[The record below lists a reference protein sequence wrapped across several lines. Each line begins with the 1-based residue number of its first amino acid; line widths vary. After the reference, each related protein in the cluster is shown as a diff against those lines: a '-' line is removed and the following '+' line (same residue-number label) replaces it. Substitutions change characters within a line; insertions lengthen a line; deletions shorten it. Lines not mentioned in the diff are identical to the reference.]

1 MRRVISYILV
11 TAILVLQLGGC
22 GANTEELQGGSSSD
36 GLKEATGPESTDKS
50 DGLGEPAN
58 LEGALNALAISELA
72 GKDNSLDAYSA
83 VVNVPLRVEQPAAAL
98 EGGGSALFLGKSR
111 AFSFKKHLFDNWEEC
126 WDELAFVT
134 AEGEKGTARFDIENQ
149 MWGVGPVFGT
159 DHYVVF
165 NWVSQEDGDSY
176 RYYLVERD
184 ENNEVLREF
193 PLNFLNESDHYEAIM
208 QSSFFA
214 ADNSGT
220 VHLIRYIGTEW
231 HYLLVSTEGEV
242 LAEYVPESGFFR
254 GFVPLYDGRIAIE
267 VQDSKTFKM
276 QLYYMDLEKG
286 KAVPLAVPKQQVY
299 CYTLLDENT
308 LLYADQNGVYRSSL
322 SGDDPELLYRWYNHG
337 ILLSDVSDI
346 QANEEGRIS
355 LIYQGSGDDNYLCLE
370 PTTEEVEIRQIT
382 LAVAPF
388 NESFYKTAVALF
400 NRQYPTCHIEVK
412 SDYDKTALLTEL
424 IAGKGPVLVDTFLTG
439 FEEQEKLWEPLD
451 TVMEQL
457 GVTEELLA
465 SAMELGKI
473 NGTLYGIVK
482 DFRLETL
489 LTGDPDL
496 KDWDYDAFLQCI
508 EDRPELEGIFN
519 KYNGNYG
526 IYFIMYYLSHGLE
539 DSYLLDA
546 EAGTT
551 NFDSDGFRR
560 ALELAN
566 KYCVRDERVSAG
578 SSVLE
583 GKVLCHMLD
592 IGRPEQLAH
601 YRIFYG
607 EDANYIGYPTKDGA
621 AHFIT
626 SDSPLAIRRTATKEE
641 KEIACAFLQLCLS
654 YECQSKAPKNLS
666 VRKDVLEEEIA
677 AMNERTMPF
686 DSDLGQIELGDDLN
700 IEKDRKTLYDLIDKA
715 KPERSFPSELSSVL
729 YEELELYFDGLITED
744 MLIQHLE
751 SRVGLYLDERN

>member
-1 MRRVISYILV
+1 MKKIISYILV

-22 GANTEELQGGSSSD
+22 GANTEKLQGSSSSD
-36 GLKEATGPESTDKS
+36 GLKEATGPGSTDKS
-50 DGLGEPAN
+50 DGLGEPVN
-58 LEGALNALAISELA
+58 LEGALDALAISELA

-83 VVNVPLRVEQPAAAL
+83 VVNVPLRVEQPVTAL
-98 EGGGSALFLGKSR
+98 EGGGKALFLGKSR
-111 AFSFKKHLFDNWEEC
+111 AFSFKKHLFDNWEAC
-126 WDELAFVT
+126 WDEFAFVT
-134 AEGEKGTARFDIENQ
+134 AEGETGAARFDIKNQ
-149 MWGVGPVFGT
+149 LWGVGPVFGT

-165 NWVSQEDGDSY
+165 DWVSQEDGDSY

-184 ENNEVLREF
+184 ENHEVLREF
-193 PLNFLNESDHYEAIM
+193 PLNFLNESDHYEIIM
-208 QSSFFA
+208 QFSFFA
-214 ADNSGT
+214 ADNSGV
-220 VHLIRYIGTEW
+220 VHLIQNIGTEW
-231 HYLLVSTEGEV
+231 HYLIVSTEGEV
-242 LAEYVPESGFFR
+242 LAEYVPESGSFR

-267 VQDSKTFKM
+267 VQDGKTFRM

-286 KAVPLAVPKQQVY
+286 KAVPLAAPKQQVY

-308 LLYADQNGVYRSSL
+308 LLYADQSGVYRSSL
-322 SGDDPELLYRWYNHG
+322 SGDAPELLYCWNNHG

-346 QANEEGRIS
+346 QVNEEGRIS

-382 LAVAPF
+382 LAAAPF
-388 NESFYKTAVALF
+388 NVSFYKTAAALF
-400 NRQYPTCHIEVK
+400 NRRYPACHIEIK
-412 SDYDKTALLTEL
+412 NDYDKTALLTEL

-457 GVTEELLA
+457 GVTEELQA

-473 NGTLYGIVK
+473 NGILYGIVK
-482 DFRLETL
+482 DFRLKTL

-496 KDWDYDAFLQCI
+496 KDWDYEAFLQCI

-546 EAGTT
+546 DAGMT

-566 KYCVRDERVSAG
+566 RYCVRDEWVSAG

-592 IGRPEQLAH
+592 IGRPEQIAH

-607 EDANYIGYPTKDGA
+607 EDANYIGYPTKEGA

-654 YECQSKAPKNLS
+654 YECQSKATKNLS

-677 AMNERTMPF
+677 AMNERTMPY

-700 IEKDRKTLYDLIDKA
+700 IEKDRKTLCDLIDKA
-715 KPERSFPSELSSVL
+715 RPERSFPSELSSVL
-729 YEELELYFDGLITED
+729 YEELELYFNGSITED